1 MRLADLI
8 AGSGCTIESGAADG
22 LVAPGALVAGV
33 TDDSREVRPGFLFIA
48 RPGAARDGAE
58 FLADAIRAGATAALA
73 PRGGAPIAG
82 APHGFVTLRADD
94 AADAGARLIER
105 FAGDPS
111 SKLAVVGVTGTN
123 GKTTTCF
130 LTHALLEAAGLHPA
144 LITTVALDDGTKRE
158 KAVMTTPGAGA
169 ISALLARAVANR
181 CASAVVETSSHAL
194 DQRRVAGLR
203 YRVGVFTNL
212 SGDHLDYHKTMVA
225 YADAK
230 ARLFERLP
238 NAADGG
244 VAIVNADD
252 PWSIRMLR
260 DCPARVVACSTGGG
274 GLRDIGP
281 GATRALATIRATTM
295 RGMDASLTGPWGAID
310 VRIPLVGAHNAMNAL
325 QAAAAAHALGATAEA
340 IARGL
345 AHAPSPPGRLEP
357 VRPRYAGASGVSGGG
372 EPFDAPFA
380 VFVDYAHTDDALR
393 RALSAM
399 RPLVGPGGR
408 LLCAFG
414 AGGDKDRTKRPRMG
428 LAVAQLADVPIVTSD
443 NPRTEEPDAIIEMIL
458 AGMDAAQRSRA
469 VVQPDRERAIREAIA
484 SAREGDILVIAGK
497 GHEDYQIL
505 PDGNGGTFRRDFDDR
520 LIARAALEERFAG
533 AARAPTT
540 RAETTKRPIGAER

>member
-8 AGSGCTIESGAADG
+8 TGSGCTIESGAAD
-22 LVAPGALVAGV
+22 ALVAGV

-73 PRGGAPIAG
+73 PRGGAPLTG
-82 APHGFVTLRADD
+82 APPGFVTLRADD

-111 SKLAVVGVTGTN
+111 SKLAVAGVTGTN

-130 LTHALLEAAGLHPA
+130 LTHALLEAAGLKPA
-144 LITTVALDDGTKRE
+144 LVTTVALDDGAQRE

-194 DQRRVAGLR
+194 DQRRVVGLH

-212 SGDHLDYHKTMVA
+212 SGDHLDYHKTMEA

-238 NAADGG
+238 DAADGG
-244 VAIVNADD
+244 VAVVNADD

-274 GLRDIGP
+274 GLRDIGA
-281 GATRALATIRATTM
+281 GAARAFATVHATTM

-325 QAAAAAHALGATAEA
+325 QAAAAAHALGANAEA
-340 IARGL
+340 IAKGL
-345 AHAPSPPGRLEP
+345 ANAPSPPGRLEP
-357 VRPRYAGASGVSGGG
+357 VRPRGAGG

-443 NPRTEEPDAIIEMIL
+443 NPRTEKPESIIEMIL
-458 AGMDAAQRSRA
+458 AGMDAAQRSRV

-484 SAREGDILVIAGK
+484 GAREGDILVIAGK

-505 PDGNGGTFRRDFDDR
+505 PDGKGGTIRRDFDDR
-520 LIARAALEERFAG
+520 LIARAALEERFGG
-533 AARAPTT
+533 AARSPASRTEP
-540 RAETTKRPIGAER
+540 TKRPIGAER